1 VSTLSSAPSGGP
13 SEYPAA
19 ALPDED
25 DERLRER
32 FRNSTLLRHGSFFIV
47 LAGVLLLL
55 TNFVFDDYTNYNV
68 TEIAIFAIS
77 AAGLTVLTGING
89 QVSLGHGALMMIG
102 AYTTSVILKWNA
114 DVPFIITI
122 FASMATTAVAGGII
136 GIAGARLRGPYLAGA
151 TLSLAVALP
160 QVPTH
165 FASIF
170 GGNQGISILTP
181 APPAALGPTFSGFEW
196 FDWICLAAA
205 LITFFLLANLVRGAT
220 GRRLR
225 MVRDNEVA
233 ARLSGVNVARTQVL
247 AYVISAVCAGL
258 AGSLFAYWATITS
271 PTGFTL
277 NLSLSLLTAIVVG
290 GLGSLTG
297 AVIGAFILVYLPVWT
312 GGFASNLNLAS
323 NVANNVPLAIY
334 GMVLIVAILVF
345 PRGIA
350 GELARLG
357 RRMWRVLRTRRQTS
371 TLPAAPA
378 APIS

>member
-1 VSTLSSAPSGGP
+1 MSTTSTAPA
-13 SEYPAA
+13 EV
-19 ALPDED
+19 LPDED

-32 FRNSTLLRHGSFFIV
+32 FRNSTLLRHGFFFIV
-47 LAGVLLLL
+47 LAGVLLLV
-55 TNFVFDDYTNYNV
+55 TNFVFDDFTNYNV

-102 AYTTSVILKWNA
+102 AYTTSVLLKWNPE
-114 DVPFIITI
+114 VPFILTVI
-122 FASMATTAVAGGII
+122 ASMVTTAIAGGII

-170 GGNQGISILTP
+170 GGNQGISVLTP
-181 APPAALGPTFSGFEW
+181 SPPDFLGGSFSAFEW
-196 FDWICLAAA
+196 FDWVCLAAA
-205 LITFFLLANLVRGAT
+205 LITFFLLANVVRGAT

-233 ARLSGVNVARTQVL
+233 ARLAGVNVARTQVL

-297 AVIGAFILVYLPVWT
+297 AVIGSFILVYLPVWT

-323 NVANNVPLAIY
+323 NIANNVPLAIY
-334 GMVLIVAILVF
+334 GIVLIVAILVF

-350 GELARLG
+350 GELAALG
-357 RRMWRVLRTRRQTS
+357 RHVARLRSRRETS

-378 APIS
+378 APTS